1 MAQWLPR
8 EPRLKLL
15 ENYLLLFKYQLWLEL
30 LIEGLEYFSFFLF
43 LFFRSELIGAGMCVN
58 DWIAFCGLATT
69 SAELSVLESIFKLG
83 DNAPTAIS
91 SNLRDTIIE
100 SMI

>member
-1 MAQWLPR
+1 MVAAKTPPEVTR
-8 EPRLKLL
+8 ELSSLIQVPVVAGTVNRGFGFICIS
-15 ENYLLLFKYQLWLEL
+15 YLVLF
-30 LIEGLEYFSFFLF
+30 S
-43 LFFRSELIGAGMCVN
+43 RSELIGAGMCVN

-83 DNAPTAIS
+83 DNAPSAIS